1 MYDVPL
7 RHITLF
13 DGGRVTT
20 IIHPVTGKKKTHG
33 LGAVGDPILPFLD
46 HRTEGYMLVILPGA
60 ESPAIHEVDTKGTP
74 LASGKLPS
82 KRVPWSALGA
92 DDCSPFAGAEAA
104 K

>member
-7 RHITLF
+7 KHITIF

-46 HRTEGYMLVILPGA
+46 HRAEGYMLVIGTGP
-60 ESPAIHEVDTKGTP
+60 ESPAIHEVDTKGMP
-74 LASGKLPS
+74 NANGKLPS
-82 KRVPWSALGA
+82 KRVPWSSLGA
-92 DDCSPFAGAEAA
+92 DDYSPFTGVEDA